1 MSKKGKNTQK
11 NTRKN
16 KTMKKKNRNTLK
28 VDKIN
33 SEDK

>member
-16 KTMKKKNRNTLK
+16 KKMKKKNRNTLK